1 MANFPVGWP
10 VAVRRLTAAS
20 LRAGCEAL
28 ASADPRL
35 AELLERNGL
44 PPLRL
49 RPEGYDTLVHL
60 ILQQQVSRASAQ
72 AVLAR
77 VLARVGG
84 DLTPEAFLTI
94 DSDELR
100 QLGWSRQK
108 IDYATSLAHAIIG
121 GQLDLAGLAKL
132 DDESAIRALE
142 AQRGIGPWTAAV
154 YVLTALGRP
163 DVWAPGDR
171 ALLVAL
177 GWMLER
183 SEVPQDDEAAEIARA
198 WRPWRAV
205 AARIL
210 WHDYGTG
217 ARR

>member
-1 MANFPVGWP
+1 M
-10 VAVRRLTAAS
+10 RRLDAG
-20 LRAGCEAL
+20 LLQIGCEAL
-28 ASADPRL
+28 AAADSRL
-35 AELLERNGL
+35 AELLERNGP

-49 RPEGYDTLVHL
+49 RPEGYETLVHL

-72 AVLAR
+72 AVLDR
-77 VLARVGG
+77 VVAHVGG
-84 DLTPEAFLTI
+84 DVTPESLLAI
-94 DSDELR
+94 DPAELR
-100 QLGWSRQK
+100 RMGWSRQK
-108 IDYATSLAHAIIG
+108 IDYATSLAHAVVG
-121 GQLDLAGLAKL
+121 GELDLAGLGTA
-132 DDESAIRALE
+132 DDESAIAILA

-171 ALLVAL
+171 ALLVSL
-177 GWMLER
+177 GWMLGRHEAPGD
-183 SEVPQDDEAAEIARA
+183 EEAAAIALA

-210 WHDYGTG
+210 WHDYGSG

>member
-1 MANFPVGWP
+1 M
-10 VAVRRLTAAS
+10 RRLNAAS
-20 LRAGCEAL
+20 LRKGCEAL
-28 ASADPRL
+28 AAADSRL
-35 AELLERNGL
+35 AVLLERNGL

-49 RPEGYDTLVHL
+49 RPEGFGTLVHL

-72 AVLAR
+72 AVFDR
-77 VLARVGG
+77 VVSRAGG
-84 DLTPEAFLTI
+84 DLTPDSLLAI
-94 DSDELR
+94 DPEELR
-100 QLGWSRQK
+100 GIGWSRQK
-108 IDYATSLAHAIIG
+108 IDYAVSLADAIVG
-121 GQLDLAGLAKL
+121 GDFDLANLAGM
-132 DDESAIRALE
+132 DDAAAIAALE
-142 AQRGIGPWTAAV
+142 AQRGIGPWTASV

-183 SEVPQDDEAAEIARA
+183 DEAPGTDEAAGIALA

-205 AARIL
+205 AARML

-217 ARR
+217 SRR